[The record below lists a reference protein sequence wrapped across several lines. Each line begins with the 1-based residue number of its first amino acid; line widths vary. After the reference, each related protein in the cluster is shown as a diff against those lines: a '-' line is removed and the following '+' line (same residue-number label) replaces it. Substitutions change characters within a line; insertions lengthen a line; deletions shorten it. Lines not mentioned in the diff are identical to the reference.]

1 MTRAWARGQPKRSG
15 TGGSRSAALTSRCG
29 AGMVRFHP
37 RRTLFLGWPPYKL
50 PMASRC
56 LANYAGRTVI
66 FVGELGGC
74 TGDDAFYE
82 AVDRDWRI
90 EKVVAIPQW
99 IGLHDRM
106 FVLTRKEME

>member
-1 MTRAWARGQPKRSG
+1 
-15 TGGSRSAALTSRCG
+15 
-29 AGMVRFHP
+29 
-37 RRTLFLGWPPYKL
+37 
-50 PMASRC
+50 MASRC

-74 TGDDAFYE
+74 TGDDTFYE
-82 AVDRDWRI
+82 TVDRDWEI

-106 FVLTRKEME
+106 FVLKRKETE